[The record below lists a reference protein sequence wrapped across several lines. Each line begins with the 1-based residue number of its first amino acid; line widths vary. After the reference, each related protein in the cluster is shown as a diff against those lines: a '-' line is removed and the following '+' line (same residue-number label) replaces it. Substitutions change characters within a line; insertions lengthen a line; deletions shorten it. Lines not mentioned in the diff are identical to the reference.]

1 MFTAGGD
8 ESGYIP
14 ENNTQAEGVWVRFP
28 LRSGVVI
35 TAVKASGGI
44 FVAVGERDILPGR
57 EALARLGFYVEPT
70 SAIAWPALA
79 QTIRDL
85 ADPAVVV
92 LTGSGLKSV

>member
-35 TAVKASGGI
+35 AEVKESDGI
-44 FVAVGERDILPGR
+44 FVAVGEEDILPER
-57 EALARLGFYVEPT
+57 EALARLGFYIELT

-85 ADPAVVV
+85 ADPIVLV
-92 LTGSGLKSV
+92 LTGSSLKSV